1 LNVITILESSRSG
14 QAPRSRAR
22 AIAFHHAG
30 GYVFIGL
37 FALMVWFMDQASRW
51 LPGGNLTRCR
61 RTRRSWRFTCSVS
74 IRKVIIA
81 RKYKNDHSILMPL
94 GHLFPPDSRALNP
107 EEVVLQNHNGAVL
120 RKALEML
127 PTNFREV
134 LILRELEE
142 CPTERSQRSQ
152 ACRPVPSCPAYRVPE
167 DAFVKL

>member
-1 LNVITILESSRSG
+1 
-14 QAPRSRAR
+14 
-22 AIAFHHAG
+22 
-30 GYVFIGL
+30 
-37 FALMVWFMDQASRW
+37 
-51 LPGGNLTRCR
+51 
-61 RTRRSWRFTCSVS
+61 
-74 IRKVIIA
+74 
-81 RKYKNDHSILMPL
+81 MPL

-127 PTNFREV
+127 PTTFREV

-142 CPTERSQRSQ
+142 CPTERSQ